1 MAEFKAG
8 TREQVKNGEAQ
19 YVAGDIVAKDAT
31 VNIGEERRGSRVFK
45 SGTKTRTKTVSI
57 IQERDSNGNIT
68 KSKTILF
75 VEKNGTFQ
83 PAASKRDGEWNFS
96 DPDYPLMAGVAA
108 LIGVLGAIGAGF
120 IKYGEVMS
128 KLDSMEA
135 FNPDPI
141 IQSLGEDQK
150 DIAVLEKTIQVLE
163 LEIQELK
170 ASSKNPLAN

>member
-1 MAEFKAG
+1 MGKIK
-8 TREQVKNGEAQ
+8 EQ
-19 YVAGDIVAKDAT
+19 
-31 VNIGEERRGSRVFK
+31 
-45 SGTKTRTKTVSI
+45 
-57 IQERDSNGNIT
+57 
-68 KSKTILF
+68 L
-75 VEKNGTFQ
+75 
-83 PAASKRDGEWNFS
+83 
-96 DPDYPLMAGVAA
+96 AGVAA

-141 IQSLGEDQK
+141 IQTLGENKK

-163 LEIQELK
+163 LEIQEMK

>member
-1 MAEFKAG
+1 MGKIK
-8 TREQVKNGEAQ
+8 EQ
-19 YVAGDIVAKDAT
+19 
-31 VNIGEERRGSRVFK
+31 
-45 SGTKTRTKTVSI
+45 
-57 IQERDSNGNIT
+57 
-68 KSKTILF
+68 L
-75 VEKNGTFQ
+75 
-83 PAASKRDGEWNFS
+83 
-96 DPDYPLMAGVAA
+96 AGVAA

-141 IQSLGEDQK
+141 VQSLGENKK
-150 DIAVLEKTIQVLE
+150 DIAVLQKTIQVLE

>member
-1 MAEFKAG
+1 MGKIK
-8 TREQVKNGEAQ
+8 EQ
-19 YVAGDIVAKDAT
+19 
-31 VNIGEERRGSRVFK
+31 
-45 SGTKTRTKTVSI
+45 
-57 IQERDSNGNIT
+57 
-68 KSKTILF
+68 L
-75 VEKNGTFQ
+75 
-83 PAASKRDGEWNFS
+83 
-96 DPDYPLMAGVAA
+96 AGVAA

-141 IQSLGEDQK
+141 IQNLGENKK

>member
-1 MAEFKAG
+1 MGKIK
-8 TREQVKNGEAQ
+8 EQ
-19 YVAGDIVAKDAT
+19 
-31 VNIGEERRGSRVFK
+31 
-45 SGTKTRTKTVSI
+45 
-57 IQERDSNGNIT
+57 
-68 KSKTILF
+68 L
-75 VEKNGTFQ
+75 
-83 PAASKRDGEWNFS
+83 
-96 DPDYPLMAGVAA
+96 AGVAA

-141 IQSLGEDQK
+141 IQSLGENKK

-170 ASSKNPLAN
+170 ASS

>member
-1 MAEFKAG
+1 MGKIK
-8 TREQVKNGEAQ
+8 EQ
-19 YVAGDIVAKDAT
+19 
-31 VNIGEERRGSRVFK
+31 
-45 SGTKTRTKTVSI
+45 
-57 IQERDSNGNIT
+57 
-68 KSKTILF
+68 L
-75 VEKNGTFQ
+75 
-83 PAASKRDGEWNFS
+83 
-96 DPDYPLMAGVAA
+96 AGVAA

-120 IKYGEVMS
+120 IKYGEVMC

-141 IQSLGEDQK
+141 IQSLGENKK

>member
-1 MAEFKAG
+1 MGKIK
-8 TREQVKNGEAQ
+8 EQ
-19 YVAGDIVAKDAT
+19 
-31 VNIGEERRGSRVFK
+31 
-45 SGTKTRTKTVSI
+45 
-57 IQERDSNGNIT
+57 
-68 KSKTILF
+68 L
-75 VEKNGTFQ
+75 
-83 PAASKRDGEWNFS
+83 
-96 DPDYPLMAGVAA
+96 AGVAA

-141 IQSLGEDQK
+141 IQTLGENKK

-170 ASSKNPLAN
+170 ESNKNPLAN

>member
-1 MAEFKAG
+1 MGKIK
-8 TREQVKNGEAQ
+8 EQ
-19 YVAGDIVAKDAT
+19 
-31 VNIGEERRGSRVFK
+31 
-45 SGTKTRTKTVSI
+45 
-57 IQERDSNGNIT
+57 
-68 KSKTILF
+68 L
-75 VEKNGTFQ
+75 
-83 PAASKRDGEWNFS
+83 
-96 DPDYPLMAGVAA
+96 AGVAA

-141 IQSLGEDQK
+141 VQVLGENKK
-150 DIAVLEKTIQVLE
+150 DIAVLQKTIQVLE